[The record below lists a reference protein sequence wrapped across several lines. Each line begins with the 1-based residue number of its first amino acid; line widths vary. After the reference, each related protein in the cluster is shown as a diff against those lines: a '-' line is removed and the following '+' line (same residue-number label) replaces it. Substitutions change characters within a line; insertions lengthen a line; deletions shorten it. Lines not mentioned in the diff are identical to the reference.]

1 MRKRMNV
8 TLYQPAKNFSK
19 KLLGPAVIGGAG
31 VLLAATASLAD
42 ITTMFA
48 AVDLAGVSTGVETI
62 FMTLIGIALLGA
74 AYVYIKRAIPGRF

>member
-1 MRKRMNV
+1 MRKHMNV
-8 TLYQPAKNFSK
+8 TLFRPAKNLSK

-31 VLLAATASLAD
+31 VLMAATFSLAD

-48 AVDLAGVSTGVETI
+48 AVDVTGFAAGLETI
-62 FMTLIGIALLGA
+62 FLSLIGISVLGA